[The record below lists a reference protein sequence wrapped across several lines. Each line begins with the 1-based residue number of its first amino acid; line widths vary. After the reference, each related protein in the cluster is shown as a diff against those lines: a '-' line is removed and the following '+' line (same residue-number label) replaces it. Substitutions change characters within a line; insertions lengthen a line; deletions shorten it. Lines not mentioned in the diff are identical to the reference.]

1 MKFRLFRQLEG
12 MDCGP
17 ACIQMVAYHYGKR
30 ISLYLLRDFCN
41 VTRLGVSGDD
51 IVSGCRKLG
60 LETVPCM
67 VMKEKSEGLPLPA
80 IIHWRQNHFVVLYDI
95 KEKAGERIYHI
106 ADPQY
111 GKINMKEDMFQEEWC
126 GKETKGYAILIRP
139 TEAFETIETDKTS
152 FWETSKLFLSPLCQS
167 IKKFSKN
174 FVYVALLSILI
185 LFANW
190 CMPFFFQKAVDI
202 GIGNRDLSIVVMLM
216 VGQLVCFLGYSIAGA
231 INNIILTKIGFNV
244 SIDLLTRF
252 LHKIIKL
259 PLSFFDTRLNTDL
272 LQRMEDLRRIQ
283 ILLTNQLQSVSLA
296 LINMIIFS
304 AVLIYYDVRIF
315 AIFAMFT
322 ILSIL
327 FSRVFLNRLRILNYT
342 KFSLD
347 AEIKNLNYELVN
359 GMPEIKINNA
369 QDKKVKDWE
378 TVQAKINKV
387 SLKTLFNALYMSSGT
402 SFITQ
407 FAQLAILVVAAY
419 SVIGNEITIGVMMTI
434 TYVIG
439 QLSNA
444 TNVVIN
450 FSREIV
456 ETKMAVERVNEVY
469 RRNDEN
475 DKSITSH
482 NISNDIMINN
492 VSFKYE
498 GSYSPLVLHDIN
510 LSIPKGKITAIVGA
524 SGSGKTT
531 LMKLILSFYRPT
543 SGNIY
548 LGDKILQDI
557 NTDVWRQHCGVVM
570 QNGYVYSGSVAENIA
585 LDYSDGSLDDVVS
598 AARLACAD
606 EFIRM
611 LPRGYNTRIGNNGVG
626 LSGGQIQRLLI
637 ARAVYHTPE
646 YMFFD
651 EATSSLDATNEKQI
665 MNNLFSFY
673 KGRTVIIIAHRL
685 STVKNAD
692 NIVFMDKGRIIETGT
707 HKELVNLKGS
717 YYNLIKDQ
725 LEIGE

>member
-1 MKFRLFRQLEG
+1 
-12 MDCGP
+12 
-17 ACIQMVAYHYGKR
+17 
-30 ISLYLLRDFCN
+30 
-41 VTRLGVSGDD
+41 
-51 IVSGCRKLG
+51 
-60 LETVPCM
+60 
-67 VMKEKSEGLPLPA
+67 
-80 IIHWRQNHFVVLYDI
+80 
-95 KEKAGERIYHI
+95 
-106 ADPQY
+106 
-111 GKINMKEDMFQEEWC
+111 
-126 GKETKGYAILIRP
+126 
-139 TEAFETIETDKTS
+139 
-152 FWETSKLFLSPLCQS
+152 
-167 IKKFSKN
+167 
-174 FVYVALLSILI
+174 
-185 LFANW
+185 
-190 CMPFFFQKAVDI
+190 MPFFFQRAVDI
-202 GIGNRDLSIVVMLM
+202 GIGNRDLSIVIMLM
-216 VGQLVCFLGYSIAGA
+216 AGQLVCFLGYSIAGA
-231 INNIILTKIGFNV
+231 INNVILTKIGFNV

-315 AIFAMFT
+315 AIFAIFT

-456 ETKMAVERVNEVY
+456 ETKVAVERVNEVY

-673 KGRTVIIIAHRL
+673 KGRTVVIIAHRL